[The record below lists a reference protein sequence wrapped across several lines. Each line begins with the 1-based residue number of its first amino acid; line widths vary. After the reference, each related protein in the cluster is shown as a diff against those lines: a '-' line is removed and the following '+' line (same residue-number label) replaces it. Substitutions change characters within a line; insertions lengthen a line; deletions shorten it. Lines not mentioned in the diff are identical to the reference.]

1 MLLQLLHKMTSWTDS
16 IMNIV
21 HALGKNLS
29 CHKVPI
35 DQAWHDIDSL
45 TGCPSWSL
53 FRDSISPYNKN
64 KQDFV
69 LKFFN

>member
-35 DQAWHDIDSL
+35 DQAWHDIDVSFL
-45 TGCPSWSL
+45 IIISWQH
-53 FRDSISPYNKN
+53 IAIQQK
-64 KQDFV
+64 
-69 LKFFN
+69 